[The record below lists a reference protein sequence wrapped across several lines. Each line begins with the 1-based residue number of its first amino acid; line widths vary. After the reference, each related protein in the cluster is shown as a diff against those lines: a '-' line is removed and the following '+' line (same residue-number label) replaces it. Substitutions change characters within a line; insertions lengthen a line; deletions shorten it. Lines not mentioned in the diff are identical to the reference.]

1 MNGQGKVI
9 MDYQEEYKKRK
20 DAYTQ
25 SAAIKCLIDESF
37 ELRDD
42 KKYEDF
48 IKKLVM
54 ILGI

>member
-1 MNGQGKVI
+1 MN
-9 MDYQEEYKKRK
+9 DYQKY
-20 DAYTQ
+20 
-25 SAAIKCLIDESF
+25 SAIKRIIDEYF
-37 ELRDD
+37 NMKDD

>member
-1 MNGQGKVI
+1 MN
-9 MDYQEEYKKRK
+9 EYHQ
-20 DAYTQ
+20 Y
-25 SAAIKCLIDESF
+25 SAIKGMIDEYF
-37 ELRDD
+37 DLRND

>member
-1 MNGQGKVI
+1 MEKYHQ
-9 MDYQEEYKKRK
+9 Y
-20 DAYTQ
+20 
-25 SAAIKCLIDESF
+25 SAIKRIIDEYF
-37 ELRDD
+37 NMKDD